1 MGFRLKVVARTPLP
15 QCTSS
20 QRVSW
25 SIMKTE
31 SIISAVFALGTAA
44 SAWFAWPFAI
54 TAGCAIAAAAFALAA
69 GREAK

>member
-1 MGFRLKVVARTPLP
+1 
-15 QCTSS
+15 
-20 QRVSW
+20 
-25 SIMKTE
+25 MKTE
-31 SIISAVFALGTAA
+31 GIISAVFALGTAA